1 MAYKLICYLLSK
13 YYPKVHQNILNI
25 HTMWFGKLGNWDSKL
40 KHSWKSHMLNQ
51 WIFIQHLLWGKH
63 CSNHWTLTKN
73 RHVDLCNSFWNLIN
87 TVERT
92 AIISKLLA
100 FVASSILRPYLPYY
114 LSFFFLPTWN
124 IYWHYTQNPFLP
136 HHKVPGPEVRPLCP
150 ISETRS

>member
-114 LSFFFLPTWN
+114 LSFFFCPPGTFIGITHKTLFSPT
-124 IYWHYTQNPFLP
+124 TKSQAL
-136 HHKVPGPEVRPLCP
+136 R
-150 ISETRS
+150 